1 MYSIDARDTVRPF
14 LAAPPCSAGAPCP
27 LVLADDTGV
36 LIAYYG
42 DPPHPSSPIATP
54 QAVDPAT
61 SAFPVVI
68 AVFASPRAHMF
79 GPPNDEALS
88 GHPMASRGLHAYG
101 AFEVRASSWV
111 RALERMNA
119 VHPNHRPEACAC
131 YRHFIFTFHD
141 STLECVAAG
150 VAFHAHPGPL
160 HSALPHMLALLGGRA

>member
-1 MYSIDARDTVRPF
+1 MYSIDARDTVKPF
-14 LAAPPCSAGAPCP
+14 LAAPPYSAGAPCP
-27 LVLADDTGV
+27 LVLSDDTGV
-36 LIAYYG
+36 LVAYHG
-42 DPPHPSSPIATP
+42 DPPYAGSPITTP
-54 QAVDPAT
+54 HVVDPET

-68 AVFASPRAHMF
+68 AVFTSPCAHMF

-88 GHPMASRGLHAYG
+88 GHPLASRGLHAYG
-101 AFEVRASSWV
+101 AFEVLSSSWV

-119 VHPNHRPEACAC
+119 VHPNHRPEAFAR

-160 HSALPHMLALLGGRA
+160 HSALPHMLAILGGRA